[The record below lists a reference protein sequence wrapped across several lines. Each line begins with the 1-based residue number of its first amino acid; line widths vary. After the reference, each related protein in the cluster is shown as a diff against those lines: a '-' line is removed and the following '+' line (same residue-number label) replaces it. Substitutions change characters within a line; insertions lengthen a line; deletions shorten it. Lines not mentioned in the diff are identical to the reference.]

1 MSRKLTAGSTI
12 IQSIQQVTPNVLVL
26 IVNKH
31 FLNMITDEVS
41 LLLKILNKRTDYNSI
56 CGTSDSYGPSL
67 DSSKLTKKSQN
78 YLLGLQATIM
88 TIEENNTTS
97 KPVITPSK
105 GNITKRK
112 DVHSTYNI
120 PSRFKWNNLQ
130 NLNNSNDS
138 DFSSPEQSNE
148 TKPKQH
154 PPILQ
159 TSIPI
164 RGTTKNS
171 HTIIQPQ
178 SPSYKDAVL
187 VTNTDLKTPTR
198 FITATTAKNLISSSK
213 VLNNNTNNRQ
223 MTTTVPLPHLVPLTQ
238 PPPTAISTTS
248 TLTPNTSATNLCN
261 KYLNDKVGQLT

>member
-1 MSRKLTAGSTI
+1 
-12 IQSIQQVTPNVLVL
+12 
-26 IVNKH
+26 
-31 FLNMITDEVS
+31 
-41 LLLKILNKRTDYNSI
+41 
-56 CGTSDSYGPSL
+56 
-67 DSSKLTKKSQN
+67 
-78 YLLGLQATIM
+78 
-88 TIEENNTTS
+88 
-97 KPVITPSK
+97 VITPSK

-120 PSRFKWNNLQ
+120 PPRFKWNNLQ